1 MIKQTVKYEDFE
13 GNTVEKDFW
22 FHLSKAD
29 IAELQFAGEDSA
41 LATMLEKLGDEDVSA
56 KQALAIFKQI
66 VEHAVGERSED
77 GVRFVKNDDIRNAF
91 MQTDAYSELLFSMLE
106 DPKKA
111 VSFINNLMPKSIR
124 EEIKKSYDG
133 KDLSEMS
140 EEELRQAL
148 AKAQNK

>member
-1 MIKQTVKYEDFE
+1 MIKQTVQYEDFE

-124 EEIKKSYDG
+124 EEIKKTHNG